1 VSEGGDRARLVG
13 EDVLQLRRSLT
24 GAVLVTGDA
33 GDPKNVLL
41 CTQNIPPSL

>member
-33 GDPKNVLL
+33 GDPNVLL
-41 CTQNIPPSL
+41 CNQNIPPSL